1 MPEHCKNEGRCIDF
15 AFAPSEWR
23 EKEICHICGCDGDTR
38 SRPERE
44 KLLDKFEHWLDI
56 RERRALK
63 AGADN
68 HAEAFYDAREYLWE
82 LRKGEQK

>member
-1 MPEHCKNEGRCIDF
+1 MTQEYIITERDKVQLLYYASMFPNIENILNR
-15 AFAPSEWR
+15 A
-23 EKEICHICGCDGDTR
+23 
-38 SRPERE
+38 RPYTNERE